1 MDLKMGLSP
10 VSRILLLDKEENLW
24 YYFDL
29 GNQHNSVAVKLSN
42 YENKGIIQVLRKC
55 TAWQTT

>member
-1 MDLKMGLSP
+1 MGPSP
-10 VSRILLLDKEENLW
+10 VSRILLLDKEENLR